1 MTCSLANIQC
11 IINLMSIKSDRLIA
25 LLLPLGLK
33 TEEAK
38 LYLLLRENISS
49 TALEISRQL
58 EIPRTRVYRILDSLL
73 NLGLVTARLDTRGQR
88 YEASGNDRLEA
99 LVAQREF
106 ETKTLKKNINLLE
119 EQLVLLPN
127 VAQENSKVLYYRGL
141 EGLKQVTWNSLK
153 AKGELLTLE
162 VSDMNAFFNKAYA
175 EDMRLRFVENKVKI
189 RTLTNNDKISPWTDV
204 AHEMVEKYWAIRHI
218 PEKHMK
224 INFEILIYND
234 VYTLYRYQDADIFCV
249 EIYNK
254 ELAEMQRQVFEFMWK
269 NAKRFK
275 VLNNRGEAVLL

>member
-1 MTCSLANIQC
+1 
-11 IINLMSIKSDRLIA
+11 MSERTDS
-25 LLLPLGLK
+25 LLPLLQPLGIK
-33 TEEAK
+33 KEEAS
-38 LYLLLRENISS
+38 LYLLLRVNASC
-49 TALEISRQL
+49 TALEISRKL
-58 EIPRTRVYRILDSLL
+58 DVPRTRVYRMLDSLVK
-73 NLGLVTARLDTRGQR
+73 LGLVNSLLDSRGQR
-88 YEASGNDRLEA
+88 FEAAGKAQLEA
-99 LVAQREF
+99 IVAHKEF
-106 ETKTLKKNINLLE
+106 EAKALKTNIDALE
-119 EQLVLLPN
+119 EQLSLLPRS
-127 VAQENSKVLYYRGL
+127 AQTNSKVHYYHGV

-162 VSDMNAFFNKAYA
+162 ISDMNAFFDKAYA
-175 EDMRLRFVENKVKI
+175 EDMRLRFVENKIKI

-269 NAKRFK
+269 NAKPFK

>member
-162 VSDMNAFFNKAYA
+162 VSDMNAFFDKAYA
-175 EDMRLRFVENKVKI
+175 EDMRLRFIDHKIKI

-249 EIYNK
+249 EVYNK
-254 ELAEMQRQVFEFMWK
+254 ELAEMQRQVFEFMWQ